1 MTFPQR
7 RASADFQV
15 EVVRRSATSDIYS
28 WASGERKHILFI
40 ECKVEMR
47 MGGPSADITL
57 RVAKLA
63 ALFCSLM
70 AAAYAALQIQP
81 SPIMR
86 ILVTSG
92 PAVVVVLWLQKDA
105 RRTGVGAVQDFGY
118 FLWLAW
124 PFVIPWYAFRTRG
137 RSGWKLTAGL
147 FGLIMASYITWFVV
161 AYGLWSVRY
170 GLWYLGV
177 AN

>member
-1 MTFPQR
+1 MPVL
-7 RASADFQV
+7 ACGS
-15 EVVRRSATSDIYS
+15 
-28 WASGERKHILFI
+28 
-40 ECKVEMR
+40 
-47 MGGPSADITL
+47 SADITL

-70 AAAYAALQIQP
+70 MAAYAALQIPP
-81 SPIMR
+81 SPVMG
-86 ILVTSG
+86 LFLEST
-92 PAVVVVLWLQKDA
+92 PAVVVILWLQKDA

-137 RSGWKLTAGL
+137 RSGWKLVTGL
-147 FGLIMASYITWFVV
+147 FGLILSSYVTWVVV

-170 GLWYLGV
+170 ALWYLQV
-177 AN
+177 ARLRS